1 MTTDIRE
8 APDWRDDAVKDALD
22 RFLPNFTEGL
32 RQDDVEKAG
41 STYRDLF
48 TLSASSMNR
57 EEFGNSVEERIRKA
71 GSLAPDG
78 RRRMLE
84 EDGLALEV
92 ERLDRQIREPALRYL
107 RGEIGAT
114 GDVKKEVRRASARLG
129 QVNAVLVGR
138 FPHLTH
144 LLERISEAYLD
155 AMFILADGKSPL
167 STRLK
172 KAKGELEARKESG

>member
-1 MTTDIRE
+1 MR
-8 APDWRDDAVKDALD
+8 KD
-22 RFLPNFTEGL
+22 E
-32 RQDDVEKAG
+32 VERAG

-48 TLSASSMNR
+48 TLSASTTNR
-57 EEFGNSVEERIRKA
+57 EDFGGFVKERIRKA
-71 GSLAPDG
+71 GGLAPDG

-92 ERLDRQIREPALRYL
+92 ERLDQQIREPALRYL

-114 GDVKKEVRRASARLG
+114 ACVKKEIRRASARLG
-129 QVNAVLVGR
+129 RANADLVGR
-138 FPHLTH
+138 FPHLTP

-167 STRLK
+167 SARLK
-172 KAKGELEARKESG
+172 KAKAELDSRKDSG

>member
-1 MTTDIRE
+1 MR
-8 APDWRDDAVKDALD
+8 KD
-22 RFLPNFTEGL
+22 E
-32 RQDDVEKAG
+32 VERAG
-41 STYRDLF
+41 STFRDLF

-57 EEFGNSVEERIRKA
+57 EDFGSYIRERIRKA
-71 GSLAPDG
+71 EGLAPDG

-114 GDVKKEVRRASARLG
+114 SEVKKEIRRASARLG

-138 FPHLTH
+138 FPHLTN

-155 AMFILADGKSPL
+155 AMFVLADGKSPL
-167 STRLK
+167 SARLA
-172 KAKGELEARKESG
+172 KAKGEPDSR

>member
-1 MTTDIRE
+1 MRE
-8 APDWRDDAVKDALD
+8 
-22 RFLPNFTEGL
+22 
-32 RQDDVEKAG
+32 DDVKRAG
-41 STYRDLF
+41 SIYRDLF
-48 TLSASSMNR
+48 TLSAASMNR
-57 EEFGNSVEERIRKA
+57 EAFGIFIEERIRKA
-71 GSLAPDG
+71 GSPAPDD

-92 ERLDRQIREPALRYL
+92 ERLDQRIREPALRYL
-107 RGEIGAT
+107 RGDIGAT
-114 GDVKKEVRRASARLG
+114 ADVKKEIRRASARLG

-144 LLERISEAYLD
+144 LLERISEACLD

-172 KAKGELEARKESG
+172 KAKGEPDSRKDSG